1 MAKDQV
7 VDVVEEPIEEVTE
20 TKVRVIEAKEGI
32 MGKMRKNWKII
43 AAAAAA
49 GVVLVGAKLL
59 KGRKSDQD
67 YESDEFD
74 EEGFGDDFDEASPI
88 DDPVDE

>member
-1 MAKDQV
+1 MAKEQV
-7 VDVVEEPIEEVTE
+7 VDVVEEQPIEET
-20 TKVRVIEAKEGI
+20 TKVTVVECKEGI
-32 MGKMRKNWKII
+32 MGKVKKNWKII

-59 KGRKSDQD
+59 KGRKNSDQD

-74 EEGFGDDFDEASPI
+74 EDFGDDLDEASPI